1 MSGVVFAVSR
11 CEYFMKNK
19 KNNILLLQ
27 TFTKNNIEP
36 NQNFTGALIK
46 NVEVLD
52 ELDTHNIER

>member
-1 MSGVVFAVSR
+1 MSGVVIAVSR

-46 NVEVLD
+46 KRRG
-52 ELDTHNIER
+52 TG